1 MKMLIRRLV
10 FIAALA
16 LAAPAPAHHSFAM
29 FDMQKTVTVTG
40 TIAEFKWTN
49 PHSWMHVEI
58 ADASGKVSTWAI
70 EMTSPNNLVRVGWRR
85 SSLKPGDKVSVD
97 IHPLR
102 NGKNGGSLVQV
113 TLPDGK
119 TLKNA

>member
-1 MKMLIRRLV
+1 MLIRRLA
-10 FIAALA
+10 ITAALA
-16 LAAPAPAHHSFAM
+16 FAAPASAHHSFAM
-29 FDMQKTVTVTG
+29 FDMQKTVTISG

-49 PHSWMHVEI
+49 PHAWMHVDI
-58 ADASGKVSTWAI
+58 AGSDGKVATWAI
-70 EMTSPNNLVRVGWRR
+70 EMTSPNNLVHGGWRR

-113 TLPDGK
+113 TLPDGTK
-119 TLKNA
+119 LKNA